1 MLALL
6 GEVVAAVG
14 RLPAVA
20 VPATVLGC
28 ARGRKR
34 ASGGEEE
41 EEGEGTVGAGYR
53 EDGDGE

>member
-1 MLALL
+1 M
-6 GEVVAAVG
+6 AAVG

-20 VPATVLGC
+20 VPAMVLGH

-34 ASGGEEE
+34 ASRGEEE

-53 EDGDGE
+53 EDGDRE